1 MKRSIV
7 SIGARQN
14 HAAIAPVSAVTSVA
28 GQAAL
33 ANAPQAQYEPR
44 RRSSQQAAGCY
55 TSGSTYLNRSRR
67 GGFGSRSSMFR
78 IS

>member
-14 HAAIAPVSAVTSVA
+14 HAAIAPVSAATSA

-33 ANAPQAQYEPR
+33 ANTPQAQYEPR
-44 RRSSQQAAGCY
+44 RRSSQQAAGYY
-55 TSGSTYLNRSRR
+55 TGGGTYLNRSRR
-67 GGFGSRSSMFR
+67 SGFGSRSSMFR

>member
-7 SIGARQN
+7 SIGTRQGP
-14 HAAIAPVSAVTSVA
+14 AAITPVSAVTSA
-28 GQAAL
+28 GQTAL

-44 RRSSQQAAGCY
+44 RRSSQQAAGYY
-55 TSGSTYLNRSRR
+55 TNGGTYLNRSRR
-67 GGFGSRSSMFR
+67 SGFGSRSSMFR